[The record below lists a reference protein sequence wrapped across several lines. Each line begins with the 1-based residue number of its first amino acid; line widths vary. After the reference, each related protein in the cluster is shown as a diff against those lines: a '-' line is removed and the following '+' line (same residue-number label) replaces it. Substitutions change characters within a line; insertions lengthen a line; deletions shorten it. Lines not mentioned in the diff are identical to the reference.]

1 MKSFRDFIGE
11 GKFDKKS
18 HDAEIARNTSKD
30 DWKAMYRKDRFDA
43 KKKKQRE
50 NQEH

>member
-1 MKSFRDFIGE
+1 MKSIGE
-11 GKFDKKS
+11 GKFDKKT